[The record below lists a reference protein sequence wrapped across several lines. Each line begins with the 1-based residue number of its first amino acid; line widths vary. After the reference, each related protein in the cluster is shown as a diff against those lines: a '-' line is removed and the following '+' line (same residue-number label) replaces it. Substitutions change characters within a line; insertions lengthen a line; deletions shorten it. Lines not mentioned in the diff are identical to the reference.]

1 MSAVACH
8 CRACV
13 RARARAPHM
22 MVQGI
27 GMQQHSKSPQSMHGV
42 LSPAGLT
49 MLSARD
55 EAAEPGPPARLT
67 GEEPLL
73 HARAIVLAGR

>member
-1 MSAVACH
+1 M
-8 CRACV
+8 
-13 RARARAPHM
+13 RARGRSIAHM
-22 MVQGI
+22 TVQGI

-55 EAAEPGPPARLT
+55 EAAEPGPPPARLT
-67 GEEPLL
+67 GEPLL
-73 HARAIVLAGR
+73 HARAIVLAGS